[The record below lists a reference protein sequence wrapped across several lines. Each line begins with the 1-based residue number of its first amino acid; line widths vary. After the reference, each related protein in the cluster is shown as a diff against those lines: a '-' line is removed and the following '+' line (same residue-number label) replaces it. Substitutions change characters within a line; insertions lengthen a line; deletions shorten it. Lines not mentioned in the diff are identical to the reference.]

1 MRVEEKNG
9 LRILYPNYGYC
20 LRNIETGDVYNGR
33 IYLGVNA
40 SPSMY
45 EEVRDVTINDTL
57 FDTIIE
63 VQNKEQS
70 LTKIGKIVANNV
82 TDDAVA
88 LTLQEFYDIWKAGEI
103 YNVGRYLQYRNTLY
117 KVIQQHTSQETWT
130 PNVATSLY
138 AKVLVDPSGE
148 TILDWVQPD
157 STNPY
162 MIGDKV
168 RFEGAVYECV
178 VNNNIWTPAS
188 YPTGWKLIEE
198 V

>member
-20 LRNIETGDVYNGR
+20 LRNIETGDIYNGK
-33 IYLGVNA
+33 IYLGANA
-40 SPSMY
+40 SPTIY
-45 EEVRDVTINDTL
+45 EEVRDVTINDSL
-57 FDTIIE
+57 FDTIID

-70 LTKIGKIVANNV
+70 LNKIGKIVANNV

-88 LTLQEFYDIWKAGEI
+88 LTLQEFYDIWKAGEA

-117 KVIQQHTSQETWT
+117 KVLQQHTSQETWT
-130 PNVATSLY
+130 PNMATSLY

>member
-20 LRNIETGDVYNGR
+20 LRNIETGDIYNGK
-33 IYLGVNA
+33 IYLGANA
-40 SPSMY
+40 SPTMY

-168 RFEGAVYECV
+168 RFEGAVYECI

>member
-1 MRVEEKNG
+1 MRVVEKYG

-20 LRNIETGDVYNGR
+20 LRNIETGDVYNGK

-40 SPSMY
+40 SPAMY

-57 FDTIIE
+57 FDTLVA

-88 LTLQEFYDIWKAGEI
+88 LTLQEFYDIWKAGET

-117 KVIQQHTSQETWT
+117 KV
-130 PNVATSLY
+130 
-138 AKVLVDPSGE
+138 
-148 TILDWVQPD
+148 
-157 STNPY
+157 
-162 MIGDKV
+162 
-168 RFEGAVYECV
+168 
-178 VNNNIWTPAS
+178 
-188 YPTGWKLIEE
+188 
-198 V
+198 

>member
-1 MRVEEKNG
+1 MRVVEKNG

-33 IYLGVNA
+33 IYLGINA
-40 SPSMY
+40 SPTMY
-45 EEVRDVTINDTL
+45 EEVRDVTVNDTL

-88 LTLQEFYDIWKAGEI
+88 LTLQEFYDIWKAGET
-103 YNVGRYLQYRNTLY
+103 YNVGRYLQYENTLY
-117 KVIQQHTSQETWT
+117 KVLQQHTSQETWT
-130 PNVATSLY
+130 PNVAASLY
-138 AKVLVDPSGE
+138 TKVLVDPSGE
-148 TILDWVQPD
+148 TILDWEQPD

-168 RFEGAVYECV
+168 RFEGAVYECI

>member
-1 MRVEEKNG
+1 MRVEDKNG

-20 LRNIETGDVYNGR
+20 LRNIETGDVYNGK
-33 IYLGVNA
+33 IYLGANA
-40 SPSMY
+40 SPAMY

-57 FDTIIE
+57 FDTIVA

-88 LTLQEFYDIWKAGEI
+88 LTLQEFYDIWKAGET
-103 YNVGRYLQYRNTLY
+103 YNVGQYLQYRNTLY
-117 KVIQQHTSQETWT
+117 KVLQQHTSQESWT
-130 PNVATSLY
+130 PNVAASLY
-138 AKVLVDPSGE
+138 AKVLVDPTGE
-148 TILDWVQPD
+148 TILDWEQPD

>member
-9 LRILYPNYGYC
+9 LRILYPNYGYY
-20 LRNIETGDVYNGR
+20 LRNIETGDVYNGK

-40 SPSMY
+40 SPTIY
-45 EEVRDVTINDTL
+45 EEIRDVTINDTL

-70 LTKIGKIVANNV
+70 LTKIGKIVANNI

-88 LTLQEFYDIWKAGEI
+88 LTLQEFYDIWKAGEM
-103 YNVGRYLQYRNTLY
+103 YNVGRYLQYNNTLY
-117 KVIQQHTSQETWT
+117 KVLQQHTSQETWT
-130 PNVATSLY
+130 PDVATSIY

-168 RFEGAVYECV
+168 RFEGVVYECII
-178 VNNNIWTPAS
+178 NNNIWNPVS
-188 YPTGWKLIEE
+188 YPAGWKLIEE

>member
-1 MRVEEKNG
+1 MRVEDKNG

-20 LRNIETGDVYNGR
+20 LRNIETGDVYNGK
-33 IYLGVNA
+33 IYLGANA
-40 SPSMY
+40 SPAMY

-57 FDTIIE
+57 FDTIVA

-88 LTLQEFYDIWKAGEI
+88 LTLQEFYDIWKAGET
-103 YNVGRYLQYRNTLY
+103 YNVGRYLQYRDTLY
-117 KVIQQHTSQETWT
+117 KVLQQHTSQETWT
-130 PNVATSLY
+130 PNVATSIY
-138 AKVLVDPSGE
+138 AKVLVDPTGE
-148 TILDWVQPD
+148 TILDWEQPD

-168 RFEGAVYECV
+168 RFEGAVYECI

>member
-1 MRVEEKNG
+1 MRVVEKNG

-33 IYLGVNA
+33 IYLGINA
-40 SPSMY
+40 SPTMY
-45 EEVRDVTINDTL
+45 EEVRDVTVNDTL

-88 LTLQEFYDIWKAGEI
+88 LTLQEFYDIWKVGET
-103 YNVGRYLQYRNTLY
+103 YNVGQYLQYRNTLY
-117 KVIQQHTSQETWT
+117 KVLQQHTSQESWT
-130 PNVATSLY
+130 PNVAASLY

-148 TILDWVQPD
+148 TILDWEQPD

-168 RFEGAVYECV
+168 RFEGAVYECI
-178 VNNNIWTPAS
+178 VNNNVWTPAS

>member
-1 MRVEEKNG
+1 MRVKEKNG
-9 LRILYPNYGYC
+9 IRILYPNYGYC
-20 LRNIETGDVYNGR
+20 LRNIETGDVYNGKV
-33 IYLGVNA
+33 YLGVNT
-40 SPSMY
+40 SPTVF
-45 EEVRDVTINDTL
+45 EEVRDITINDTL

-88 LTLQEFYDIWKAGEI
+88 LTVQEFYDIWKAGET
-103 YNVGRYLQYRNTLY
+103 YNVGRYLQYGNTLY
-117 KVIQQHTSQETWT
+117 KVLQQHTSQETWT
-130 PNVATSLY
+130 PDVATSIY
-138 AKVLVDPSGE
+138 SKVLVDPSGE

-168 RFEGAVYECV
+168 RFEGAVYECI
-178 VNNNIWTPAS
+178 VNNNIWNPVS
-188 YPTGWKLIEE
+188 YPAGWKLIEE

>member
-9 LRILYPNYGYC
+9 LRILYPNYGYF
-20 LRNIETGDVYNGR
+20 LRNIETGDVYNGK

-40 SPSMY
+40 SPTMY
-45 EEVRDVTINDTL
+45 EEVRNVTINDTL
-57 FDTIIE
+57 FDTLIE

-70 LTKIGKIVANNV
+70 LTKIGKIVANNI
-82 TDDAVA
+82 TDDAIA
-88 LTLQEFYDIWKAGEI
+88 LTLQEFYDIWKAGEM

-168 RFEGAVYECV
+168 RFEGAVYECI
-178 VNNNIWTPAS
+178 VNNNIWNPVS
-188 YPTGWKLIEE
+188 YPAGWKLIEE

>member
-1 MRVEEKNG
+1 MRVVEKNG
-9 LRILYPNYGYC
+9 IRILYPNYGYY
-20 LRNIETGDVYNGR
+20 LRNIETGDVYNGK

-40 SPSMY
+40 SPTMY
-45 EEVRDVTINDTL
+45 EEIRDVTINDSL

-70 LTKIGKIVANNV
+70 LTKIGKIVANNI

-88 LTLQEFYDIWKAGEI
+88 LTLQEFYDIWKAGET
-103 YNVGRYLQYRNTLY
+103 YNVGRYLQYSNTLY

-130 PNVATSLY
+130 PDVATSIY

-178 VNNNIWTPAS
+178 IDNNIWNPVN

>member
-1 MRVEEKNG
+1 MRVVEKNG
-9 LRILYPNYGYC
+9 LIILCPNYGYY
-20 LRNIETGDVYNGR
+20 LRNIETGDVYNGK
-33 IYLGVNA
+33 IYLGINI
-40 SPSMY
+40 SPTMF
-45 EEVRDVTINDTL
+45 EEVRDITVNETL
-57 FDTIIE
+57 FDTISE

-88 LTLQEFYDIWKAGEI
+88 LTLQEFYDIWKAGEA
-103 YNVGRYLQYRNTLY
+103 YNVGRYLQYENTLY
-117 KVIQQHTSQETWT
+117 KVLQEHTSQETWT
-130 PNVATSLY
+130 PNVATSIY

-148 TILDWVQPD
+148 TILDWEQPD

-168 RFEGAVYECV
+168 RFEGAVYECI
-178 VNNNIWTPAS
+178 VNNNIWAPAS